1 MNIDMGIGPA
11 ADSMNPHSTNP
22 VDKPTKYNGETM
34 TSRLSQSVTR
44 ATAVLTD
51 GYLGSDEVVRQLLTE
66 TTSRRTMDLSDLSA
80 EEQAAIV
87 ESRSQQLQPGTE
99 ALIERIQ
106 QAARDSR
113 PFVAKFGID
122 PTGAEVHLGHA
133 VPMIV
138 LSRFLRM
145 GHKVVFIVGDIT
157 AKIGDPSGRSDE
169 RPPLS
174 DEDIARNLSTYRD
187 QVTPFFDFTKAE
199 FRHNSDWLAEITLPS
214 LIETTSKIPLSMP
227 LQRDDFRKRLEAG
240 HGLSLAELLYSVAMA
255 LDSVEVN
262 CDLEVGGI
270 DQFLNM
276 QMGRKVM
283 EIHGQAPEIVVA
295 TSLIE
300 GTDGTGAKMSKSKGN
315 YVPLTAPAGEIFG
328 KLMSIPDRLVD
339 QYLRALSEWT
349 DAELDIVNTRVTDGT
364 LHPMDLKKVLAG
376 EVTAALHGVDTAMKA
391 REEFVSRFSKK
402 SFGDVDDLPE
412 VTNTDLPVVDILK
425 ELGFAKSNGDVRR
438 VAEQNGLRI
447 VIENDDAQDQVT
459 LTVDDIREPLAAL
472 LKTRVTSEGGT
483 YLKVGRKLARITG

>member
-1 MNIDMGIGPA
+1 
-11 ADSMNPHSTNP
+11 MNPQSP
-22 VDKPTKYNGETM
+22 QPTENNGVTM
-34 TSRLSQSVTR
+34 TRLSQSVTR
-44 ATAVLTD
+44 ATTLLAD
-51 GYLGSDEVVRQLLTE
+51 GYLGSDEVVRELLAE
-66 TTSRRTMDLSDLSA
+66 TTSRRTMDLADLTP
-80 EEQAAIV
+80 EDQAAIV
-87 ESRSQQLQPGTE
+87 ESRSQQLQPGVK
-99 ALIERIQ
+99 ALVERIAE
-106 QAARDSR
+106 AAKAGR

-145 GHKVVFIVGDIT
+145 GHHVVFIVGDIT

-169 RPPLS
+169 RPPLT
-174 DEDIARNLSTYRD
+174 DEDIVKNLSTYRE

-199 FRHNSDWLAEITLPS
+199 FRHNSDWLAKITLPQV
-214 LIETTSKIPLSMP
+214 IETTAKIPLSMP

-262 CDLEVGGI
+262 CDIEVGGI

-283 EIHGQAPEIVVA
+283 EIHGQTPEIVVA

-349 DAELDIVNTRVTDGT
+349 DTEIDMVNARVADGT

-376 EVTAALHGVDTAMKA
+376 EVTAALHGVDAAMKA

-412 VTNTDLPVVDILK
+412 ITNADQPVVEVIKD
-425 ELGFAKSNGDVRR
+425 LGFAKSNGDVRR

-447 VIENDDAQDQVT
+447 VVETAEGQDQVM
-459 LTVDDIREPLAAL
+459 LSADDIRESLAAL
-472 LKTRVTSEGGT
+472 LKDRVATEGGT